1 MAQLL
6 NANDIGNNNMMMDNN
21 DGNDH
26 AEDIPIM
33 DEVNIGSNKVR
44 TIGWCE
50 EQGQELIRLEYDFI

>member
-1 MAQLL
+1 
-6 NANDIGNNNMMMDNN
+6 MMMDNN